1 MDDAG
6 LEGRARR
13 RLQKQP
19 DHQFAGIRLHQ
30 CLFFNYHYTEPIL
43 SKIISIGTA
52 VPAYRHKQSDILKFM
67 QNVFAMNAA
76 DKRKLGFLY
85 HQSGITS
92 RYSVIPDYSCDI
104 DQWQFYPQTENLD
117 PFPSLEKRM
126 NCFNT
131 TAAPLSIQ
139 AINECIAGKITKEG
153 ITHLITVSCT
163 GMSAPGLDLQIL
175 ESLNLDPN
183 IYRTSVN
190 FMGCY
195 AAIHALKIADSICN
209 TDINAKVIIVCT
221 ELCTLHFQRE
231 SSINSITSSLLFAD
245 GSAAA
250 LVTHDS
256 FKKEGLH
263 LDGFYSEVVIKG
275 KKDMSWELS
284 STGFLMTLSGYV
296 PELIEEDFDSLVS
309 KATAHA
315 GISKKQVHHWCVH
328 PGGKRILD
336 AIKHSLGFVNDE
348 LIDCYDILNEYGN
361 MSSPTILFVLKK
373 IISRLKPA
381 TKENIFSAAFGPGLT
396 METFVA
402 STHA

>member
-1 MDDAG
+1 
-6 LEGRARR
+6 
-13 RLQKQP
+13 
-19 DHQFAGIRLHQ
+19 
-30 CLFFNYHYTEPIL
+30 
-43 SKIISIGTA
+43 
-52 VPAYRHKQSDILKFM
+52 M
-67 QNVFAMNAA
+67 QNVFAMGAA

-85 HQSGITS
+85 HQSGIDT

-104 DQWQFYPQTENLD
+104 EQWEFYPQTENLD

-126 NCFNT
+126 KFFNEK
-131 TAAPLSIQ
+131 AAPLSIQ
-139 AINECIAGKITKEG
+139 AIKECINGKLSKEG

-163 GMSAPGLDLQIL
+163 GMSAPGLDLQIMELL
-175 ESLNLDPN
+175 ELDPN

-195 AAIHALKIADSICN
+195 AAIHALKMADAICK
-209 TDINAKVIIVCT
+209 TDMNARVVIVCT

-245 GSAAA
+245 GSAAV
-250 LVTHDS
+250 LVTHES

-263 LDGFYSEVVIKG
+263 LDGFYSEVITKG

-296 PELIEEDFDSLVS
+296 PELIEEDFDSLVN
-309 KATAHA
+309 KATTHA
-315 GISKKQVHHWCVH
+315 GINKNQVNHWCVH

-336 AIKHSLGFVNDE
+336 AIGHSLGFLNDE
-348 LIDCYDILNEYGN
+348 LLSCYEILRQYGN

-373 IISRLKPA
+373 IMSQLKYRN
-381 TKENIFSAAFGPGLT
+381 KENIFGAAFGPGLT